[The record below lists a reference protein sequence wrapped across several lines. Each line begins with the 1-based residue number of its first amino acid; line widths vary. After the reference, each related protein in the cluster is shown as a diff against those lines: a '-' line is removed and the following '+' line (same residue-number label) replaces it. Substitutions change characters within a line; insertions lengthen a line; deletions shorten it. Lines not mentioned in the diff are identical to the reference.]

1 MYIWGTIDTETT
13 GLPDQHWSRVIEIA
27 AVLRDGEGNIIRS
40 YETFVRPDIL
50 TPEGLAIS
58 KKVSGITPEQ
68 IESGK
73 DIKTVWQELG
83 EFLDGWIFPMRAW
96 NTEFDQQLLRKTF
109 RDRNLPDEINWAGC
123 IMWDFT
129 RKMQFHTGF
138 RRNGAIRPFS
148 LSRASKL
155 MKFEWEGDAHR
166 AMTDTLMASR
176 IDHHMASLHSK
187 PIPKVGVI
195 RVGSSASQP

>member
-13 GLPDQHWSRVIEIA
+13 GLPNQHWSRVIELA
-27 AVLRDGEGNIIRS
+27 AVLRDGEGNVIRS
-40 YETFVRPDIL
+40 YETFVRPDVL
-50 TPEGLAIS
+50 TPEGLDVA

-68 IESGK
+68 IEAGK
-73 DIKTVWQELG
+73 DIKTAWQELG
-83 EFLDGWIFPMRAW
+83 DFLDGWTFPMRAW

-109 RDRNLPDEINWAGC
+109 RDRNLPDQINWAGC

-148 LSRASKL
+148 LSRAAKR

-166 AMTDTLMASR
+166 AMTDTLMASQ
-176 IDHHMASLHSK
+176 IDHHMATLHSK
-187 PIPKVGVI
+187 PLPKVGVI
-195 RVGSSASQP
+195 RVGSPAS